1 MNGEA
6 SSRECWPLFPADKR
20 IVHHYLSERGILT
33 DGVINASLA
42 DVNVSGTPTLLLI
55 DQTGHVLRVW
65 VGTLDE
71 NRERDVMQ
79 DAFERQ

>member
-1 MNGEA
+1 MTFGTA
-6 SSRECWPLFPADKR
+6 R
-20 IVHHYLSERGILT
+20 IPNYR
-33 DGVINASLA
+33 SLA

-65 VGTLDE
+65 VGKLDE

-79 DAFERQ
+79 QAFERQ